1 MVVWAFILVI
11 VIVATVFIATYA
23 LPRIYLKLRYTV
35 NKSNDRCI
43 KRVYEK
49 HGQSM
54 VFEPEERWR
63 KYINQYVLA
72 ERKGKKEMVCKV
84 DKDLSYIEFD
94 VVIFNANSKVTQVI
108 KVKDYVNNTGLT
120 KPIELPEETSYV
132 TVNVLRADNRLF
144 EDHLTAK
151 IPAGRKFRF
160 ILINAATVLMEVICF
175 KICFANLFGGVF
187 RDSLLINVEGLISSA
202 IFAGVLIV
210 LNTIIVAIAVKA
222 REKKYTVKVKKNG

>member
-108 KVKDYVNNTGLT
+108 KAKDYVNNTGLT

-132 TVNVLRADNRLF
+132 TVNVSRADNRLF

>member
-108 KVKDYVNNTGLT
+108 KAKDYVNNTGLT